1 MISKSFGGFFEQ
13 FHHCYNTSTSSDE
26 WVPDS
31 AASALASEP
40 ENSTPCSPV
49 SSYTSEKALDE
60 SGILLNLEAVSTPP
74 SPDKTCQHDYE
85 HINEITT
92 AMMELQV
99 NEDRILKNLQTV
111 LCLSPQSAPQLD
123 KYISPS
129 LRNRLNSSSQ
139 LSIAAGKQGGLGGIA
154 FPPKGSG
161 VSPAVAAG
169 AAKKR
174 SLSGNKML
182 FTSLDYYLNHLPVSQ
197 KHCNSTVVLRG
208 IR

>member
-1 MISKSFGGFFEQ
+1 MNFKPFGGFFEQ

-40 ENSTPCSPV
+40 ANSTLCSPV

-74 SPDKTCQHDYE
+74 SPNKSQHDYE

-111 LCLSPQSAPQLD
+111 LRLSPQSAPQLD

-139 LSIAAGKQGGLGGIA
+139 LSIAPTQEFQHDNNSFNNDPGSENRSGLVPFIRNLKEA
-154 FPPKGSG
+154 RKPS
-161 VSPAVAAG
+161 
-169 AAKKR
+169 
-174 SLSGNKML
+174 
-182 FTSLDYYLNHLPVSQ
+182 Y
-197 KHCNSTVVLRG
+197 G

>member
-1 MISKSFGGFFEQ
+1 MNSKSFGGFFEQ
-13 FHHCYNTSTSSDE
+13 FHCYNTSTSSLDD
-26 WVPDS
+26 WVPNS

-40 ENSTPCSPV
+40 ENSILCSPA
-49 SSYTSEKALDE
+49 SSYTSEKALDK

-74 SPDKTCQHDYE
+74 SPDKSQHDYE

-111 LCLSPQSAPQLD
+111 LRLSPQSAPQLD

-139 LSIAAGKQGGLGGIA
+139 LSIAPTEEFQHDNNSCNNDPSSENPSGLVPFIRNIKEARKPSYGIW
-154 FPPKGSG
+154 
-161 VSPAVAAG
+161 
-169 AAKKR
+169 
-174 SLSGNKML
+174 
-182 FTSLDYYLNHLPVSQ
+182 
-197 KHCNSTVVLRG
+197 
-208 IR
+208 